1 MLSQSVGYAI
11 TALGCI
17 ASAGGKPVLV
27 KEIAEAANIPPS
39 YLAKI
44 IHSLARRGLVN
55 TQRGV
60 GGGVTLARPAVEIS
74 LYDVCVALD
83 DSAVQPICMLG
94 NATCSDERAC
104 PAHKHWQVQR
114 ARNIDFLSS
123 TTVADVAAFEAR
135 RQWKLPTRRLCRD
148 PTASCDDARQ
158 HRRGHP
164 EVPRDLQGRRSR
176 GTHPRSA
183 SAGLR
188 DRPRHPEHHAGEPRQ
203 VREDRGIRAS
213 TGSTSTPRAPAS
225 ATR

>member
-60 GGGVTLARPAVEIS
+60 GGGVTLARAAVEIS

-83 DSAVQPICMLG
+83 DSAVQPVCMLG

-114 ARNIDFLSS
+114 AKNIDFLAS

-135 RQWKLPTRRLCRD
+135 RQWKLPNGK
-148 PTASCDDARQ
+148 PPNSNGTAAA
-158 HRRGHP
+158 H
-164 EVPRDLQGRRSR
+164 
-176 GTHPRSA
+176 
-183 SAGLR
+183 
-188 DRPRHPEHHAGEPRQ
+188 
-203 VREDRGIRAS
+203 
-213 TGSTSTPRAPAS
+213 GSSTPAAN
-225 ATR
+225 